1 MKENLCDCYIFKI
14 SHVLRTSCHESH
26 YLRIFQLIEIKKKD
40 YGNVGLNASEGGE
53 GKGTFVEILCRFI
66 DIRDAYVVE
75 NVKSGSLIPT
85 VIKAI

>member
-14 SHVLRTSCHESH
+14 SDVLRTSCHESH